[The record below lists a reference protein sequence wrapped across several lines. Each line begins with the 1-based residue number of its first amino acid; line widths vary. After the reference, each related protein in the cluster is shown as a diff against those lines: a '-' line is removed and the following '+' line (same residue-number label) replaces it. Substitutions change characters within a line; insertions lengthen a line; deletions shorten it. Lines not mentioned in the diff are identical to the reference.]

1 MQYLQGA
8 RQSPIHPDGSEA
20 TVRVGHSTRSLLA
33 RCAARVGLGGVAA
46 ALLVALLHLSLVASA
61 TVSAQDARKKG
72 DTVRVTDDQM
82 HQLGI
87 MKVELYPFRI
97 QKLAIGQIAYNED
110 TSTAVLTPFAGRV
123 TRLIARVG
131 DNVSRGD
138 ALFEIDS
145 PEVVQPQNDFIAAF
159 AAMNKA
165 RSQLDLARIVE
176 KRYKDLY
183 EGKAAALK
191 EYQQAQGQLV
201 SAENDMRSAEMSLEA
216 TRSRLRIVGFTD
228 EEVAALKDKGTVRRA
243 TPIHAPIDG
252 TVIAR
257 KIGPGQYVRNDTG
270 EALYTIADLSTMWLK
285 AQVPE
290 KEIPS
295 IQLGQEV
302 EIKVSAL
309 PDHVFKARVTAIN
322 AGTDATTRRIV
333 VRSEVPNPG
342 GALKSEMFASFKIM
356 TGADE
361 SSPAVPVQA
370 VIREGD
376 HAVVWVEEEPMLFR
390 RRRVT
395 IGIEQ
400 EGRMQIREG
409 LKAGELVAGRG
420 AIFVDNEW
428 RQ

>member
-1 MQYLQGA
+1 M
-8 RQSPIHPDGSEA
+8 
-20 TVRVGHSTRSLLA
+20 
-33 RCAARVGLGGVAA
+33 ARVGFVFAGGALLA
-46 ALLVALLHLSLVASA
+46 ALLHISLVASA
-61 TVSAQDARKKG
+61 GVAAQGLVKKS
-72 DTVRVTDDQM
+72 DIVRVTNDQM

-87 MKVELYPFRI
+87 VKVELYPFRV

-110 TSTAVLTPFAGRV
+110 TSTAVLTPFPGRV
-123 TRLIARVG
+123 TRLLAKIG
-131 DNVSRGD
+131 DNVNRGD
-138 ALFEIDS
+138 PLFEIDS

-159 AAMNKA
+159 SAMNKA

-176 KRYKDLY
+176 KRLKDLY

-201 SAENDMRSAEMSLEA
+201 GAQNDMRSAEMSLEA
-216 TRSRLRIVGFTD
+216 ARARLRIVGFTD
-228 EEVAALKDKGTVRRA
+228 AEVAALKDKGTVRRA
-243 TPIHAPIDG
+243 TPIPAPIDG

-257 KIGPGQYVRNDTG
+257 KVGPGQYVRNDTG
-270 EALYTIADLSTMWLK
+270 EALYVIADLSTMWLK

-290 KEIPS
+290 KEISS
-295 IQLGQEV
+295 IRVGQDVEV
-302 EIKVSAL
+302 KVSAL
-309 PDHVFKARVTAIN
+309 PDRVLRARVTAIN
-322 AGTDATTRRIV
+322 AATDATTRRVI
-333 VRSEVPNPG
+333 VRSEIPNPE
-342 GALKSEMFASFKIM
+342 GALKSEMFASFKIA

-361 SSPAVPVQA
+361 PSPSVPVQA

-390 RRRVT
+390 RRKVT
-395 IGIEQ
+395 LGIEQ

>member
-1 MQYLQGA
+1 M
-8 RQSPIHPDGSEA
+8 
-20 TVRVGHSTRSLLA
+20 
-33 RCAARVGLGGVAA
+33 ARVGFFFAGGALLA
-46 ALLVALLHLSLVASA
+46 ALLHISLVASA
-61 TVSAQDARKKG
+61 GVAAQGLAKKS
-72 DTVRVTDDQM
+72 DIVRVTNDQM

-87 MKVELYPFRI
+87 VKVELYPFRV

-110 TSTAVLTPFAGRV
+110 TSTAVLTPFPGRV
-123 TRLIARVG
+123 TRLIAKIG
-131 DNVSRGD
+131 DNVNRGD
-138 ALFEIDS
+138 PLFEIDS

-159 AAMNKA
+159 SAMNKA

-176 KRYKDLY
+176 KRLKDLY

-201 SAENDMRSAEMSLEA
+201 GAQNDMRSAEMSLEA
-216 TRSRLRIVGFTD
+216 ARARLRIVGFTD
-228 EEVAALKDKGTVRRA
+228 AEVAALKEKGTVRRA
-243 TPIHAPIDG
+243 TPIPAPIDG

-257 KIGPGQYVRNDTG
+257 KVGPGQYVRNDTG
-270 EALYTIADLSTMWLK
+270 EALYVIADLSTMWLK

-290 KEIPS
+290 KEISS
-295 IQLGQEV
+295 IRVGQDVEV
-302 EIKVSAL
+302 KVSAL
-309 PDHVFKARVTAIN
+309 PDRVLRARVTAIN
-322 AGTDATTRRIV
+322 AATDATTRRVI
-333 VRSEVPNPG
+333 VRSEIPNPE
-342 GALKSEMFASFKIM
+342 GALKSEMFASFKIA
-356 TGADE
+356 TGDDE
-361 SSPAVPVQA
+361 PSPSVPVQA

-390 RRRVT
+390 RRKVT
-395 IGIEQ
+395 LGIEQ